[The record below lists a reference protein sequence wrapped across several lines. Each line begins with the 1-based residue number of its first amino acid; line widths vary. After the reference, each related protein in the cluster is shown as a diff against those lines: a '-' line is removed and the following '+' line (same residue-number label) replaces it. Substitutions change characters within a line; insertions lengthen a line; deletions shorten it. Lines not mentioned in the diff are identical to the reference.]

1 MEELSIKK
9 IAEIAGVSP
18 VTVSRVINNKEYV
31 RKETKDKILKI
42 IKKYDFFPNYSA
54 ISLRTKKTKN
64 VGFIVGDI
72 ENPFYSR
79 VARGVID
86 TCEKHGYNVI
96 ICNSNYDIG
105 LGEKY
110 INMLLQKGIDGL
122 LIATINLNEKALK
135 KLDLFKIPIVMV
147 GCKMNSSDIS
157 YVVVDHY
164 LGCKETME
172 YLINLGHRKILFL
185 KTVDVYDVD
194 LRINAFKDT
203 IKNYGLD
210 GKKCG
215 ITKSLINFNKAYSEI
230 KNMLKKDWDYTAI
243 ISGND
248 YTAMGA
254 MKAIIE
260 NGMNIPDDISL
271 IGYDNLEFTS
281 ILKVPLT
288 TVMQPKYKLGQ
299 KSAEILFD
307 FISGKNTKPQC
318 ITITPNLIIRD
329 SCMKV

>member
-31 RKETKDKILKI
+31 KKETKEKILEI

-79 VARGVID
+79 VSRGVID
-86 TCEKHGYNVI
+86 TCEKYGYNVI
-96 ICNSNYDIG
+96 ICNSNYDKA

-122 LIATINLNEKALK
+122 LIATINLSDRVLK
-135 KLDLFKIPIVMV
+135 KLNLFKIPIVMV
-147 GCKMNSSDIS
+147 GCKIDSPNIS
-157 YVVVDHY
+157 YIVVDHY
-164 LGCKETME
+164 FGCKEAME

-194 LRINAFKDT
+194 LRIKAFKDT
-203 IKNYGLD
+203 IKKYNLD
-210 GKKCG
+210 EEKCG
-215 ITKSLINFNKAYSEI
+215 ITRSLINFNKAYVEI
-230 KNMLKKDWDYTAI
+230 KKMLKKDWDYTAI
-243 ISGND
+243 ITGND
-248 YTAMGA
+248 YTAMGV

-260 NGMNIPDDISL
+260 CGLNIPDNISL
-271 IGYDNLEFTS
+271 IGYDNLEFTP
-281 ILKVPLT
+281 ILRVPLT
-288 TVMQPKYKLGQ
+288 TIMQPKYSLGQ

-307 FISGKNTKPQC
+307 FISGENTKQQC
-318 ITITPNLIIRD
+318 INITPNFIIRD
-329 SCMKV
+329 SCKEV